1 MTCQEPK
8 AAAGVRRKQ
17 EGSGDLEGVIRVRR
31 TGGSDV
37 LASGCANER
46 SISRGLLR
54 VSDTMNELLEQVD
67 RMVDFDLPYVDGE
80 LSSARTT
87 AALPSEQRA
96 AQPTHIPTR
105 R

>member
-1 MTCQEPK
+1 MTRPWMVSRDLSGAK

-54 VSDTMNELLEQVD
+54 VSDTMKRVI
-67 RMVDFDLPYVDGE
+67 G
-80 LSSARTT
+80 AR
-87 AALPSEQRA
+87 
-96 AQPTHIPTR
+96 
-105 R
+105 